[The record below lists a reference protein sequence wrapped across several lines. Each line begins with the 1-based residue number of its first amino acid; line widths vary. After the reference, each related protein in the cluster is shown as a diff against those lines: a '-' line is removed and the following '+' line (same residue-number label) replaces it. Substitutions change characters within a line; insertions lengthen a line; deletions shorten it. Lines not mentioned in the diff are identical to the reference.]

1 MYPTR
6 GTRIHSK
13 GLQSPLE
20 GGPPHREIGAN
31 KGSICRYN
39 MLDFLLKASPLRAR
53 ERGPFNHVRV
63 HKTARAGASL
73 NISAGRAV
81 YKNTENPDNGGGEG
95 FTGRAA
101 IGFDHDYN
109 GELFYLGLALDER
122 YLEGWVEG
130 CLERIGEDEE
140 RLFRNLWDEENQRE
154 VVIESL
160 RADCEVRTGRPPSP

>member
-1 MYPTR
+1 
-6 GTRIHSK
+6 
-13 GLQSPLE
+13 
-20 GGPPHREIGAN
+20 
-31 KGSICRYN
+31 

-53 ERGPFNHVRV
+53 ERGPFNQVRV

-101 IGFDHDYN
+101 IGFDHGYD

-122 YLEGWVEG
+122 YVEGWVEG
-130 CLERIGEDEE
+130 CLERIGEDDPDEE
-140 RLFRNLWDEENQRE
+140 LLFRDLWEDETQQE
-154 VVIESL
+154 VVVESL
-160 RADCEVRTGRPPSP
+160 KADCEVRTGRPPSP